1 MNKNLF
7 IRQDST
13 HLSIPPREH
22 SEERKFWKSQEGGRV
37 VHGKELRTQEKS

>member
-22 SEERKFWKSQEGGRV
+22 RKERKFWKSQERGRV
-37 VHGKELRTQEKS
+37 YDKELRTKEKS